1 MNDFG
6 YDISNFTDV
15 APVFGTLTDLENL
28 LIEAHKIGLKVKRN
42 EIFRMAI
49 NELHLIVD
57 LNRIVQHR

>member
-6 YDISNFTDV
+6 YDISDFRDV
-15 APVFGTLTDLENL
+15 APVFGTLKDLENL
-28 LIEAHKIGLKVKRN
+28 LAEAHKIGLKVKRN
-42 EIFRMAI
+42 EILRMAI